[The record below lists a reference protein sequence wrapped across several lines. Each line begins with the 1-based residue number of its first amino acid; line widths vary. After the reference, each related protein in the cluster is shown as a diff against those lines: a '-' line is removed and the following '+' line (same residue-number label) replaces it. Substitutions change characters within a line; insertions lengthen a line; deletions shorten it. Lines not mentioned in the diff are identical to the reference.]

1 MSLSK
6 LPLVSES
13 RMKSKTDSAIS
24 IKLARILEKFQ
35 HELLVMLI
43 EQPIFMAYDNAII
56 VDAVVV
62 VLQIRD
68 TRIGKVVPAGIPVNK
83 TVPES
88 CMVTFMLPVV
98 PIYTARVTA
107 TRSVESFGVIRTA
120 FVAGSPVSV
129 C

>member
-1 MSLSK
+1 MN
-6 LPLVSES
+6 
-13 RMKSKTDSAIS
+13 SKTDSAIS
-24 IKLARILEKFQ
+24 IKLSRILEKFQ

-98 PIYTARVTA
+98 PIYTARVTV
-107 TRSVESFGVIRTA
+107 TRSVESLGVIRTA
-120 FVAGSPVSV
+120 FVAGSPVRLF
-129 C
+129 